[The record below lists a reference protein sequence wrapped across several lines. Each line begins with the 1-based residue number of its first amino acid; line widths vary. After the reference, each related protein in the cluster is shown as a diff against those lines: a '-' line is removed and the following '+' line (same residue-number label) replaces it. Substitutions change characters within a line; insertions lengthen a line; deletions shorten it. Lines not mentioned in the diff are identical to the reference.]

1 MGQGVGALK
10 RGGGCWNPLTSYAF
24 SSLIKGKY
32 TFLSFAGYFF
42 FEIDNL
48 EVLDLLLHDQA

>member
-10 RGGGCWNPLTSYAF
+10 RGVLEPPYKLCLFKFN
-24 SSLIKGKY
+24 KGKVY
-32 TFLSFAGYFF
+32 ILIFCWVLF